1 MFHRKTVGSESLLN
15 KVVGLIKFIKKETLA
30 QVFSLEFC
38 EIFKNNFF
46 SRTPPVAFST
56 LRNQVAVSEKNVM
69 LRCNK
74 IFPITNLV

>member
-1 MFHRKTVGSESLLN
+1 MN
-15 KVVGLIKFIKKETLA
+15 KVAGLTKFTKKETLA
-30 QVFSLEFC
+30 QVFSLEFY